1 MTDKK
6 ALTLLKKYYLPY
18 TAEGTLSESD
28 RADAFK
34 SGILV
39 PDSAMTHDEIITA
52 IKSLSEDI
60 SLESTAKAFLYS
72 LSSGDMRYRTALSSL
87 VWARHF
93 RNTNSYPIT
102 QKRRD
107 GARRP
112 VRYAAVHMGW

>member
-34 SGILV
+34 SGIL

-60 SLESTAKAFLYS
+60 SLKALQKHSSTAFQAEICDIVQLYPVS
-72 LSSGDMRYRTALSSL
+72 CGQD
-87 VWARHF
+87 HF

>member
-39 PDSAMTHDEIITA
+39 PDSAMTHDEII
-52 IKSLSEDI
+52 
-60 SLESTAKAFLYS
+60 F
-72 LSSGDMRYRTALSSL
+72 
-87 VWARHF
+87 
-93 RNTNSYPIT
+93 
-102 QKRRD
+102 
-107 GARRP
+107 
-112 VRYAAVHMGW
+112 